1 MYYISI
7 VGRPRAFVL
16 LFSEPRE
23 ASEKF
28 KNYARALVSPARIL
42 YCLLAVYVVGYCS
55 EPFMV

>member
-1 MYYISI
+1 MLAKTRFRYIEVPMYYIII

-28 KNYARALVSPARIL
+28 
-42 YCLLAVYVVGYCS
+42 
-55 EPFMV
+55 